1 VLSKFFLPLVAAS
14 LFAFTA
20 PPAAADDAGMR
31 ATAQLSARPL
41 PDERDGPLQLLSL
54 VGPAAV
60 IVVLTILGL
69 TITIRGLR
77 EDMRKR
83 RVVYRHRGHDVYA
96 SGSMTRTTPGTH
108 HRMANTIE

>member
-1 VLSKFFLPLVAAS
+1 VLSKSFLALVAAS

-20 PPAAADDAGMR
+20 LPAAADDTGVRATDMR
-31 ATAQLSARPL
+31 AAAQLAARPP
-41 PDERDGPLQLLSL
+41 PDERDGPLQLLAL

-96 SGSMTRTTPGTH
+96 GGSIKG
-108 HRMANTIE
+108 